1 MNSQNE
7 LDQKQNPE
15 LVPQQQKKVMLELL
29 ILSGVSLFL
38 ELLIIRWMSADFRCF
53 SVFKTFP
60 LVTCFVG
67 LGVGLASKTDR
78 LFKYCPLA
86 LLLLVLCIKIFDS
99 IGVALW
105 MLPTEGF
112 YTLPARAEFTNDTWY
127 IYVSVF
133 MVVLAVLLLGPFC
146 AMVSI
151 GSRLAKLFNQLK
163 PLQAYTVDIA
173 GAITGSLIFSLT
185 TFTGSSPEILL
196 VPVCAILFYYL
207 RDCGKIGWKALVPF
221 VLVIGISLWNPKQF
235 YESAKIY
242 WSPYQRI
249 ELQARKAK
257 MKGSDQETTIGYWL
271 RSNRA
276 FYQFFYDLSDGAI
289 NNPDYPDDIKKTL
302 KTYRSHYTM
311 PYLMVKPKS
320 VLIVGA
326 GTGNDVAEA
335 IRQGATTI
343 DAVDIDPVILQLGKE
358 FNPAHPYDAP
368 VVKAHC
374 DDARHYMNSCGKKYD
389 LIVFA
394 QLDSQTG
401 IGQGS
406 SMRLDNYVF
415 TKESLR
421 KAADLL
427 SPEGIV
433 CLSFGMMNDQWF
445 QERLFQTIKAAVDY
459 PPMVVPENSKL
470 SEYHYVST
478 YYIFGQPVA
487 KNLLKLPNWLEDIGI
502 AWRTNPP
509 VHARVLTDDWPYLY
523 LIPIAIDVPY
533 LMVITEVL
541 LLAVLAGRKVLFSKR
556 DFRHWQLFFM
566 GAAFILL
573 ELQSISRLALVFGS
587 TALTSAAV
595 ITGILI
601 MILFAT
607 LTVKQNIGNIAGKQP
622 VLYLLLLATL
632 VASYFL
638 PADQILAATAETPV
652 LGSLAVSVVTLLP
665 ICIAGMIFA
674 AAFATITIPGP
685 ALAFNLLG
693 SVLGSMLEYLS
704 NYSGINGLIWI
715 GAGLYLAS
723 FICCLRAGKEI
734 VK

>member
-1 MNSQNE
+1 MNIQAE
-7 LDQKQNPE
+7 PEQKR
-15 LVPQQQKKVMLELL
+15 KVMIELL
-29 ILSGVSLFL
+29 ILSGLSLFL

-67 LGVGLASKTDR
+67 LGVGFAAKTDNF
-78 LFKYCPLA
+78 FKYCPLA
-86 LLLLVLCIKIFDS
+86 LLFLVLCIKIFDS
-99 IGVALW
+99 LGVALW

-127 IYVSVF
+127 IYVAVF

-146 AMVSI
+146 AMASI
-151 GSRLAKLFNQLK
+151 GARLARLFNQLK
-163 PLQAYTVDIA
+163 PLDAYVVNIG
-173 GAITGSLIFSLT
+173 GAIVGSFLFSVSS
-185 TFTGSSPEILL
+185 FSGFSPEILL
-196 VPVCAILFYYL
+196 APVCAILYFYL
-207 RDCGKIGWKALVPF
+207 RDFGKLGWKALLPLI
-221 VLVIGISLWNPKQF
+221 LVVGISLWNPKQF

-249 ELQARKAK
+249 ELQARTAK
-257 MKGSDQETTIGYWL
+257 MKGSDRETTIGYWL

-276 FYQFFYDLSDGAI
+276 FYQFFYDLSEKAI
-289 NNPDYPDDIKKTL
+289 NNPDYPDDLRKTL
-302 KTYRSHYTM
+302 ATYRSHYTL
-311 PYLMVKPKS
+311 PYSLAKPHS

-335 IRQGATTI
+335 IRQGATTV

-358 FNPAHPYDAP
+358 FNPAHPYSAP
-368 VVKAHC
+368 VVKVYC
-374 DDARHYMNSCGKKYD
+374 DDARHYMNSCRKKYD

-415 TKESLR
+415 TRESLR

-427 SPEGIV
+427 SPKGIV

-478 YYIFGQPVA
+478 YYIFGPPVL
-487 KNLLKLPNWLEDIGI
+487 NGTLKLPEYLQDIGMP
-502 AWRTNPP
+502 WRTNPP
-509 VHARVLTDDWPYLY
+509 VNARVLTDDWPYLY

-533 LMVITEVL
+533 LMVIAEVL
-541 LLAVLAGRKVLFSKR
+541 LLAILAGRKVLFSKLEWSN
-556 DFRHWQLFFM
+556 WQLFFL

-573 ELQSISRLALVFGS
+573 ELQSISRLALVYGS

-607 LTVKQNIGNIAGKQP
+607 MAVWKNVGNLAGKQP
-622 VLYLLLLATL
+622 LLYLLLLATL
-632 VASYFL
+632 VCSCFL
-638 PADQILAATAETPV
+638 PVDQILAATAQTPV
-652 LGSLAVSVVTLLP
+652 LGNLVVTIVTLLP
-665 ICIAGMIFA
+665 ILMAGMIFA
-674 AAFATITIPGP
+674 AAFGKIQNSGP

-693 SVLGSMLEYLS
+693 SVLGSMFEYLS
-704 NYSGINGLIWI
+704 NYTGINGLIWI
-715 GAGLYLAS
+715 AAALYLAS
-723 FICCLRAGKEI
+723 FLACLRADKEHR
-734 VK
+734 